1 MLGADRDSGAVVV
14 GDEVAV
20 GATVQFH
27 VRDAGTAAEDL
38 AGLLAGHSASGGL
51 LCTCNGRGRAM
62 FGDPHHDA
70 AIVQDV
76 IGPLPVAGMFCAGEL
91 GPIGGRNVVHGFTAS
106 VALFGGAVGGR
117 RPPP

>member
-1 MLGADRDSGAVVV
+1 
-14 GDEVAV
+14 
-20 GATVQFH
+20 
-27 VRDAGTAAEDL
+27 
-38 AGLLAGHSASGGL
+38 
-51 LCTCNGRGRAM
+51 M

>member
-1 MLGADRDSGAVVV
+1 VVV
-14 GDEVAV
+14 GDEAPI
-20 GATVQFH
+20 GSTVQFH

-38 AGLLAGHSASGGL
+38 AGLLADHSARGGL
-51 LCTCNGRGRAM
+51 LFTCNGRGRAM

-70 AIVQDV
+70 AIVQDS

-91 GPIGGRNVVHGFTAS
+91 GPIRGRNVVHGFTAS

-117 RPPP
+117 RSPP